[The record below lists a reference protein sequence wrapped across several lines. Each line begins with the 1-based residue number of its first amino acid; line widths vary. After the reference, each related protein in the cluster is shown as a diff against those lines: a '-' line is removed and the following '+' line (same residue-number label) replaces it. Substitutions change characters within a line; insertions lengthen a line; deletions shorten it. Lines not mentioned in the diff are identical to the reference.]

1 MSGWLARLRAD
12 KRWQAALALL
22 LLAVMGALFV
32 PMLPLLRHFS
42 PVIVAAAA
50 LVGYLS
56 RGRWTD
62 AVVMAV
68 LHWVAGW
75 PEDPAG
81 TQLMACVTLPVLA
94 LTARPLF
101 SAFLGAT
108 VYGLVV
114 GGGYL
119 KEQFGGSF
127 LTWQDLRYFFR
138 EFNDNIAVAASQ
150 PTLLLYIAIVLFVI
164 AAGGALM
171 WKLDGRFARVHPRR
185 LPRWPVAV
193 AALLITAWSAE
204 LLSDHGQLALRRGV
218 WTWSERWRDRP
229 VSTFVSTMRIQAEP
243 TAPRTDARWLRDLV
257 QREKAAAAAAA
268 AGRMADIVLFLQES
282 QFNPTS
288 IAGCPPELCAMRAFG
303 ATPRTTAY
311 GPMRVHLHGGGTWL
325 SEFAVSTGVPHTLF
339 GAGGDFAP
347 FNVAPGV
354 RRSFVRSLRA
364 AGYRTVA
371 VYPVLGNMMNA
382 RQAYAAYG
390 FDRFYDS
397 SELGMDGTFETSDE
411 QVHEAALRV
420 LREEQKHG
428 RPVFLFAL
436 TIFNHAEHGVRMQ
449 RVPPQ
454 LVQRAAA
461 SFADPGVARNVA
473 DFVWRSQQ
481 FERAVEHT
489 THSLLGGTRPAVVA
503 WFGDHQPPFG
513 NAPSLRQ
520 GVQHF
525 GGAQPGFPARFETWY
540 HVAANVGPD
549 RQVAPRMMD
558 IVFLPSLL
566 AEAAGVPLDDWLV
579 ANRAV
584 RERCAGL
591 LIECREPAVRDAYYS
606 YIVHDLASFRSP

>member
-1 MSGWLARLRAD
+1 MSGLLARLRAG
-12 KRWQAALALL
+12 KRWQLALALL
-22 LLAVMGALFV
+22 LAGVMGALLL
-32 PMLPLLRHFS
+32 PMLPMLRHFS

-62 AVVMAV
+62 AAVMAA

-94 LTARPLF
+94 FTARPLF

-138 EFNDNIAVAASQ
+138 EFNDNIAVAATQ
-150 PTLLLYIAIVLFVI
+150 PTLLVYIAAVVATI
-164 AAGGALM
+164 AIGGVLM
-171 WKLDGRFARVHPRR
+171 WKVDGRFALRQARPM
-185 LPRWPVAV
+185 PRWPVAV
-193 AALLITAWSAE
+193 LALLITAWSAE

-229 VSTFVSTMRIQAEP
+229 VSTFVSTMRIQAEA
-243 TAPRTDARWLRDLV
+243 TAPRTDARWLHEL
-257 QREKAAAAAAA
+257 
-268 AGRMADIVLFLQES
+268 AGRQKGEAAPAGRPADIVVFLQES
-282 QFNPTS
+282 QFNPMS
-288 IAGCPPELCAMRAFG
+288 IAGCPAALCAMKAFS
-303 ATPRTTAY
+303 ATPRTTAH

-325 SEFAVSTGVPHTLF
+325 SEFALSTGVPHTLF

-347 FNVAPGV
+347 FNVAPAV

-397 SELGMDGTFETSDE
+397 AELGMDGTFETSDQ
-411 QVHEAALRV
+411 QVHDAALRV

-436 TIFNHAEHGVRMQ
+436 TIFNHAEHGVRMH
-449 RVPPQ
+449 RVPPP
-454 LVQRAAA
+454 LLERAGA
-461 SFADPGVARNVA
+461 SFADPAVARNVA
-473 DFVWRSQQ
+473 DFIWRSQL
-481 FERAVEHT
+481 FEQAMERTAQQ
-489 THSLLGGTRPAVVA
+489 LLGGTRPAVLA

-513 NAPSLRQ
+513 NAPQLRQ
-520 GVQHF
+520 NMQHF
-525 GGAQPGFPARFETWY
+525 GGADPGFPARFETWY
-540 HVAANVGPD
+540 HVAANVGAP
-549 RQVAPRMMD
+549 RQASPRMMD

-566 AEAAGVPLDDWLV
+566 AEAAGAPMDDWLV

-591 LIECREPAVRDAYYS
+591 LAECKEAAVRDAYFS
-606 YIVHDLASFRSP
+606 YLVHDLSSFRSP